1 MLNRIVALTLAIAA
15 ARPQDGFS
23 DRLTVHFDGIPSTA
37 DVQVALSKVGD
48 SEKFAELLEVSELP
62 QLGDLTTEE
71 VEETVILRCE
81 EDGIYLGSV
90 FIEFTDVNPVS
101 GIAVE

>member
-15 ARPQDGFS
+15 SRPQDGFS
-23 DRLTVHFDGIPSTA
+23 DRLTVHFDGIPTTN
-37 DVQVALSKVGD
+37 DVHVALSKVGD
-48 SEKFAELLEVSELP
+48 SEKFAELLEVAELP
-62 QLGDLTTEE
+62 QLGDLTVDE

-81 EDGIYLGSV
+81 EDELYLGSI

-101 GIAVE
+101 GVAVE